1 MSAITIQQMAD
12 RVAGLMEDRLHV
24 RGKGLDEKLR
34 RGGRRL
40 PRRVR
45 RAARELATAA
55 EMAHNPRLLAQIN
68 QERVAEVYDICL
80 RYLSP
85 LGASARRRSMLAAI
99 LAQVGFAVVVVAGLA
114 FVVMKVRGAL

>member
-12 RVAGLMEDRLHV
+12 RVAGLMEDRLRV
-24 RGKGLDEKLR
+24 RGRDLGEKVK

-45 RAARELATAA
+45 RAAQELATAA
-55 EMAHNPRLLAQIN
+55 DMAHNPRLLVQIN
-68 QERVAEVYDICL
+68 PERVAEVYDVCL

-85 LGASARRRSMLAAI
+85 LGASARRRSILAAMLAQI
-99 LAQVGFAVVVVAGLA
+99 GFAVVVVAGLA
-114 FVVMKVRGAL
+114 FLVMKARGSL